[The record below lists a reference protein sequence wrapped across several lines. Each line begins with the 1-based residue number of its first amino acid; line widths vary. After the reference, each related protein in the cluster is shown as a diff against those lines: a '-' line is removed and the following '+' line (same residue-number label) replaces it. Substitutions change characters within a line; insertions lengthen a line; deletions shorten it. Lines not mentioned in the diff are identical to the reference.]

1 MRKFFWFLN
10 KYLMVPMF
18 RLGLGT
24 LICNPITGYIMVLK
38 VIGRKSGKL
47 RYTPVNYAILRGAV
61 YCISGW
67 RKTSDWYKNLM
78 TAQEVEVLLPGR
90 AIFGSV
96 AEETDPETRRLVIRQ
111 VLKNAGFAGFFEG
124 YNPWKITDE
133 ELLTK
138 TAELP
143 LLKITQVGIGNGS
156 SDPAGWGWISAGF
169 LLVLIIVLL
178 IILL

>member
-1 MRKFFWFLN
+1 
-10 KYLMVPMF
+10 
-18 RLGLGT
+18 
-24 LICNPITGYIMVLK
+24 
-38 VIGRKSGKL
+38 
-47 RYTPVNYAILRGAV
+47 
-61 YCISGW
+61 
-67 RKTSDWYKNLM
+67 M